1 MTLLSRRPVA
11 GACSRPSRYSPLDPT
26 QTYIVTANN
35 FIADGQDNFVTFR
48 EVDPATRI
56 GGGIDLDELISYLGS
71 DLAPIAPPGTD
82 RANELP

>member
-1 MTLLSRRPVA
+1 M
-11 GACSRPSRYSPLDPT
+11 PLDPT